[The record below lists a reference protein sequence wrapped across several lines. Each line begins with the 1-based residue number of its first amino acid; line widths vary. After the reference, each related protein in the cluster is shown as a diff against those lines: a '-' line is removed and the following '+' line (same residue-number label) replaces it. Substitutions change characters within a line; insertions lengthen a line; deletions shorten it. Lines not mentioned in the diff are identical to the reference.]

1 MRKWTLLLFFLS
13 STWAFGQSDKLIN
26 YVDPFIGTGS
36 HGHTYPGAI
45 LPFGGVQLSPDTRND
60 NSWDNSGGYHYDDPT
75 ILGFTHTHLS
85 GVGVPDYC
93 DILFQP
99 FTGAVQLDAGTE
111 ENPEAGYRSRFNHA
125 NEEAKPGYYGVKLL
139 DYDVDVALTVTK
151 RVGMHK
157 YTYPKK
163 EKKQKILIDLEHK
176 DEIVDAYI
184 KIVSPTE
191 IEGYRISKDWANEQH
206 VYFVA
211 QFSAPIVEAQLF
223 EKKEELQLQEVKG
236 EALQAVLNFEKANEV
251 LVKVGISAVDIDG
264 ARKNIQEELPHWN
277 FEQVV
282 NEAADSW
289 EKEMQKIKVEGGTIS
304 QKRNFYTSWY
314 HCLVVPN
321 VYNDVDGRYRGM
333 DKQIHTVT
341 DGNQYTIFSLWD
353 TFRGLHPL
361 LATTHTEETKDFVN
375 TLVRMYE
382 QFGVLPMWELSAND
396 TYCMIAYH
404 AVSVFADAHAKGVKG
419 IDIDKMLEASLTT
432 ANQDKRGLFSY
443 KTLGY
448 VGSNASSQSV
458 SKTLEYAYNDWCI
471 AQLANATKD
480 SENEEVFTQRAQF
493 YQNVYDPSRGFM
505 VGRNTNRAFAEDFEA
520 TKVGYDFTEGNSF
533 QYSLFVPHDMQ
544 GMRDLLG
551 GELELEHWLDSLFV
565 AEIDPDLDD
574 GTDVTGLIGN
584 YAHGNEPSHHMAYL
598 YNYTTAPWKTQ
609 ERVYQILNDQ
619 YKDNPA
625 GISGNEDCGQM
636 SAWYVLSAMGF
647 YSVNPGQTEYQIGVP
662 LFDNV
667 SLNLPNNKTFKISVS
682 KASSESKYIHSMKMN
697 GKPYHKAVIDH
708 KDIAAGGTWEVVLKD
723 TPPLVNPF
731 KQEATQYITKR
742 YTSVPYVAKGENY
755 FLNATEVSLAS
766 DEKASIYYTL
776 DGSTP
781 SKKSAKYTLPF
792 TIKEKTEVKFVAY
805 SDDLLPSY
813 VVSSTFQPSISPSSV
828 AVSALKEGLEL
839 SYYEGIYR
847 SVYDFENETPKFV
860 KQVNNV
866 DLKAIERDEWIGMS
880 FDGFI
885 YIEEDGNYTFEVDAN
900 DGSQMLINGVEL
912 FESDGRKTRS
922 LPQSQSML
930 LMKGYHQI
938 SIKYFQCSDKKK
950 LVFYW
955 QKDNGDKTLVPDN
968 ILFYNTTIEGK

>member
-1 MRKWTLLLFFLS
+1 MKKWTILLFLLP
-13 STWAFGQSDKLIN
+13 STLLFGQSQKLIDF
-26 YVDPFIGTGS
+26 VDPFIGTGS

-99 FTGAVQLDAGTE
+99 FTGKTKLDPGTE
-111 ENPEAGYRSRFNHA
+111 DKPETGYRSRFNHKE
-125 NEEAKPGYYGVKLL
+125 EEAKPGYYGVKLL
-139 DYDVDVALTVTK
+139 DYDIDVALSVTK
-151 RVGMHK
+151 RVGIHK
-157 YTYPKK
+157 YNYPKK
-163 EKKQKILIDLEHK
+163 VKQQKILIDLQHK
-176 DEIVDAYI
+176 DEVVDAFI
-184 KIVSPTE
+184 RVVSPTE
-191 IEGYRISKDWANEQH
+191 IQGYRISKDWANEQH

-211 QFSAPIVEAQLF
+211 QFSSPIVSAQLF
-223 EKKEELQLQEVKG
+223 DHKKEQQTESLNG
-236 EALQAVLNFEKANEV
+236 EAIQAVLNFEKSREV
-251 LVKVGISAVDIDG
+251 LVKVGISAVDIEG
-264 ARKNIQEELPHWN
+264 ARKNLNEELPHWD
-277 FEQVV
+277 FDQVV
-282 NEAADSW
+282 SNAASAW
-289 EKEMQKIKVEGGTIS
+289 ETEMQKIKVEGGS
-304 QKRNFYTSWY
+304 LAQKRNFYTSWY

-333 DKQIHTVT
+333 DKSIHTVT

-404 AVSVFADAHAKGVKG
+404 AVSVFADAQAKGIKG
-419 IDIDKMLEASLTT
+419 MDLNKMLEASLTT

-471 AQLANATKD
+471 AQLAKAANDTK
-480 SENEEVFTQRAQF
+480 NEEIFTQRAQF

-505 VGRNTNRAFAEDFEA
+505 VGRNTDRAFAENFEA

-544 GMRDLLG
+544 GMRSLLG
-551 GELELEHWLDSLFV
+551 GSEALESWLDSLFI
-565 AEIDPDLDD
+565 ADIDPDLDD

-598 YNYTTAPWKTQ
+598 YNYTSAPWKTQ

-619 YKDNPA
+619 YKDHPA

-647 YSVNPGQTEYQIGVP
+647 YSVNPGQPEFQIGVP
-662 LFDNV
+662 LFDQV
-667 SLNLPNNKTFKISVS
+667 SLSLPNNATFNVAVDRESS
-682 KASSESKYIHSMKMN
+682 KSKYIHSMKMN
-697 GKPYHKAVIDH
+697 GVPYHKSFIDH
-708 KDIAAGGTWEVVLKD
+708 KDIIEGGKWEVVLKD
-723 TPPLVNPF
+723 LPPKNNPF
-731 KQEATQYITKR
+731 TVEATPYVVKR
-742 YTSVPYVAKGENY
+742 YASVPYVIQGDNY
-755 FLNATEVSLAS
+755 FLNTTDVSLAS
-766 DEKASIYYTL
+766 EDDSEIYYTL
-776 DGSTP
+776 DGTTP
-781 SKKSAKYTLPF
+781 TKESIKYTQPF
-792 TIKEKTEVKFVAY
+792 IVDKKTEVKFRAY
-805 SDDLLPSY
+805 HPQLLPSY
-813 VVSSTFQPSISPSSV
+813 VVTSVFQPSSSPSKISENTL
-828 AVSALKEGLEL
+828 SSGLTL
-839 SYYEGIYR
+839 SYYEGVYR
-847 SVYDFENETPKFV
+847 SVYDFENDQPKFTKIV
-860 KQVNNV
+860 NQVNL
-866 DLKAIERDEWIGMS
+866 DHIEREEWIGMS
-880 FDGFI
+880 FDGYI
-885 YIEEDGNYTFEVDAN
+885 YIDEEGNYTFEVDAN
-900 DGSQMLINGVEL
+900 DGSQMLINGIEL
-912 FESDGRKTRS
+912 FESDGRKTKS

-930 LMKGYHQI
+930 LMKGYHQV

-950 LVFYW
+950 LVFSW
-955 QKDNGDKTLVPDN
+955 QKEDGEKELVPDA
-968 ILFYNTTIEGK
+968 ILFSNAATQGK